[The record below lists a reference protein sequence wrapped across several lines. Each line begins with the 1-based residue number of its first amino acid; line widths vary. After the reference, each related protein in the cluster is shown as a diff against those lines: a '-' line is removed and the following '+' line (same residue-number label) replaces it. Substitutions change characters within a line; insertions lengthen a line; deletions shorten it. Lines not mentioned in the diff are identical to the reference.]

1 MRALIQDNFSSGLG
15 DAIVA
20 IYEYLETAKTLKSFG
35 YRVELLL
42 NISKNRYI
50 NSENFFDI
58 FNRNEFDIFDSVVT
72 TREPIRQNVFQD
84 LTKVYSLGGANA
96 GQHWWDL
103 FITDPINFKYEH
115 LSIYPQSSLDVIPS
129 KNIIIFHDN
138 IYKEYEQ
145 IKKIH
150 DLNIP
155 YGAIFFRTYDDIY
168 DCQLLYTYENTIKE
182 IILLNNKIFICSNSL
197 KIANQIKEFDTD
209 KIITYGNRFGKNHID
224 QAKRLDLSSSELLSK
239 TAGVIFDMLTL
250 SDAIGITHISQWN
263 RSSNFLIFCKINNKE
278 IISYYGI

>member
-58 FNRNEFDIFDSVVT
+58 FNRNEIDIFDSVVT

-138 IYKEYEQ
+138 IYK
-145 IKKIH
+145 
-150 DLNIP
+150 
-155 YGAIFFRTYDDIY
+155 
-168 DCQLLYTYENTIKE
+168 
-182 IILLNNKIFICSNSL
+182 
-197 KIANQIKEFDTD
+197 
-209 KIITYGNRFGKNHID
+209 
-224 QAKRLDLSSSELLSK
+224 
-239 TAGVIFDMLTL
+239 
-250 SDAIGITHISQWN
+250 
-263 RSSNFLIFCKINNKE
+263 
-278 IISYYGI
+278 